1 MWAPPGPDAEQPQTG
16 AASKTELERILSSH
30 LQQQQQQYSSAP
42 LSGANGS
49 FADPLGPGLSLESL
63 MQLQQHQA
71 ASASGG
77 FPNDLAS
84 LAALHQPQLPPIS
97 HKVKVACENCEVL
110 LEVEVPANHPAP
122 SMIVRCGNCSSLLE
136 VMLGGQRAPVP
147 QNPALFSNGG
157 LPFNQYNMLHHQ
169 NMNFGFDN
177 VRAREEAFAQ
187 QQPEHDLSI
196 MMGMRGKRGEKK
208 RRRQKDPNKPKKLSK
223 YNLFVSKEVKRL
235 KSTGKDYPYKEM
247 FRMAAAAWKNS
258 PENPANAG
266 RFPPKASA
274 DPFLRLTLT
283 PSLESGD
290 DAKLVVLKLS
300 FSGEVTGEG
309 QSTASES
316 VPKAAAEDD
325 GEDGTRISAGV

>member
-122 SMIVRCGNCSSLLE
+122 SMIVR
-136 VMLGGQRAPVP
+136 
-147 QNPALFSNGG
+147 
-157 LPFNQYNMLHHQ
+157 
-169 NMNFGFDN
+169 
-177 VRAREEAFAQ
+177 
-187 QQPEHDLSI
+187 
-196 MMGMRGKRGEKK
+196 
-208 RRRQKDPNKPKKLSK
+208 
-223 YNLFVSKEVKRL
+223 
-235 KSTGKDYPYKEM
+235 
-247 FRMAAAAWKNS
+247 
-258 PENPANAG
+258 
-266 RFPPKASA
+266 
-274 DPFLRLTLT
+274 
-283 PSLESGD
+283 
-290 DAKLVVLKLS
+290 
-300 FSGEVTGEG
+300 
-309 QSTASES
+309 
-316 VPKAAAEDD
+316 
-325 GEDGTRISAGV
+325 

>member
-30 LQQQQQQYSSAP
+30 LQQQQQQQQQYSSAP

-122 SMIVRCGNCSSLLE
+122 SMIVR
-136 VMLGGQRAPVP
+136 
-147 QNPALFSNGG
+147 
-157 LPFNQYNMLHHQ
+157 
-169 NMNFGFDN
+169 
-177 VRAREEAFAQ
+177 
-187 QQPEHDLSI
+187 
-196 MMGMRGKRGEKK
+196 
-208 RRRQKDPNKPKKLSK
+208 
-223 YNLFVSKEVKRL
+223 
-235 KSTGKDYPYKEM
+235 
-247 FRMAAAAWKNS
+247 
-258 PENPANAG
+258 
-266 RFPPKASA
+266 
-274 DPFLRLTLT
+274 
-283 PSLESGD
+283 
-290 DAKLVVLKLS
+290 
-300 FSGEVTGEG
+300 
-309 QSTASES
+309 
-316 VPKAAAEDD
+316 
-325 GEDGTRISAGV
+325 